1 MRKLD
6 IKGTYNVRDVGGM
19 LTKDGA
25 TLQEKVLIRSGNLD
39 KLPEASQKKLLDYGV
54 RTVIDVRDE
63 WEDASYPNVFQDSDD
78 VIYHN
83 LPLIGDALVNDAI
96 WYEKTHDYTE
106 LHTLYNRY
114 VDDCKQQIGQ
124 IVSAFAQAEDAVV
137 IHCYAG
143 KDRTGIVIAL
153 ILALVGVGDA
163 DIASDYAESSKHIT
177 HLVDEWRA
185 YAVSKEADMAQ
196 FERDNACAPGT
207 ILAMLAYIRE
217 TYGSVQ
223 NYLLGCGVS
232 NDALARLRHKLIAS

>member
-1 MRKLD
+1 M
-6 IKGTYNVRDVGGM
+6 RDVGGM

-25 TLQEKVLIRSGNLD
+25 TLQQKVLIRSGNLD

-63 WEDASYPNVFQDSDD
+63 WENASYPNVFQDSDD
-78 VIYHN
+78 VTYHN
-83 LPLIGDALVNDAI
+83 LPLLGDTLSNDAA

-124 IVSAFAQAEDAVV
+124 IVSTFAQAEATVV

-143 KDRTGIVIAL
+143 KDRTGIITAL
-153 ILALVGVGDA
+153 ILALVGVHDSL
-163 DIASDYAESSKHIT
+163 IAADYAQSERHIT

-185 YAVSKEADMAQ
+185 YAVSKGEDMAQ
-196 FERDNACAPGT
+196 FERDNACAPET
-207 ILAMLAYIRE
+207 MLAMLAYVRE
-217 TYGSVQ
+217 TYGSVGD
-223 NYLLGCGVS
+223 YLKVCGVS
-232 NDALARLRHKLIAS
+232 DDAVSRLRNKLIASESC